1 MNPAQSSMSQMLA
14 RVAKA
19 IGLAADRTVA
29 GRLHGEICRFVRDRA
44 LQALLIDEAQHL
56 EDRSLDELRCIHD
69 QTRLPIVFA
78 GNESLRAR
86 VTTESAAAFAQ
97 FTSRIGPRLEVKS
110 AGAEDVA
117 AMAGRYGITDELAVA
132 WLAKRCTG
140 TGGLRIVSRLVSVAK
155 GAAGKEPVRLSHLQR
170 AASIL
175 GGAS

>member
-1 MNPAQSSMSQMLA
+1 MLV
-14 RVAKA
+14 RVCKA

-29 GRLHGEICRFVRDRA
+29 GRLHGEICRFIRDSA

-56 EDRSLDELRCIHD
+56 EDHGLDELRCIHD
-69 QTRLPIVFA
+69 QTHLPIVFA

-86 VTTESAAAFAQ
+86 VTTGNASAFAQ

-117 AMAGRYGITDELAVA
+117 ALAGRYGIADEVAVS
-132 WLAKRCTG
+132 WLAKRCCG
-140 TGGLRIVSRLVSVAK
+140 TGGLRVVSRLMSVAK
-155 GAAGKEPVRLSHLQR
+155 GVAGKDAVRLSHLKD
-170 AASIL
+170 AATLL